1 MSYYCYYYLGYL
13 SGVCPN
19 GFVKKHVSLG
29 YFVLLAATS
38 QALSLFLDAGESFL
52 GVSPW
57 Y

>member
-1 MSYYCYYYLGYL
+1 MSYYCYYYL

-38 QALSLFLDAGESFL
+38 QALSLFLDAGESFSGL
-52 GVSPW
+52 AHGIS
-57 Y
+57 

>member
-13 SGVCPN
+13 PGVCPN